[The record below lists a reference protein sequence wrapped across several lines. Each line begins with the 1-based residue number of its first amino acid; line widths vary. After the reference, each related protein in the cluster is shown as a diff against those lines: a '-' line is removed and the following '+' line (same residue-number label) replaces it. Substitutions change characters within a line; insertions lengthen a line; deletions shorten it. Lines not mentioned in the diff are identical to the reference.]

1 MCHNSVFENEQ
12 IEKCIENGMPEKLI
26 KTIKYTMRKRAN
38 DSNNK
43 NQKIKQ
49 QQEEEQKESENMI
62 KEIPTQQPQQQQ
74 QTTFVSKCPFGHG
87 KLTTPSATP
96 LASTFFT
103 TAANTN
109 TTTTSTNITQDLNL
123 SLNNNN
129 NNTNSN
135 IFLKHFPQI
144 YQLSTRITEKYVD
157 MSKSNNSGQQYNKD
171 NEIYNDD
178 ILAKSTQL
186 TREFAQTM
194 QQAIRGLQNSKIYT

>member
-38 DSNNK
+38 DSHNK

-49 QQEEEQKESENMI
+49 QQQQKKQEQKQKEIENMI
-62 KEIPTQQPQQQQ
+62 KEIPPQQQQQQ
-74 QTTFVSKCPFGHG
+74 QTTFISKCPFGHG
-87 KLTTPSATP
+87 KLSTPSSTP
-96 LASTFFT
+96 LVSTFFT
-103 TAANTN
+103 TAASTN
-109 TTTTSTNITQDLNL
+109 TTTTTTNITQNLNI

-129 NNTNSN
+129 N

-144 YQLSTRITEKYVD
+144 YQLSTKITEKYVD
-157 MSKSNNSGQQYNKD
+157 MSKSNNNSGQCNKD